1 MSGKVGNHRGT
12 FGRNYLHRPTHVRI
26 TGIDNFQQD
35 VEGEEFVTR
44 DLRKVPFNWAEN
56 HRLGDG
62 TMGISVIAGLR
73 VAIES
78 GKGALLCEGIL
89 SLEGV
94 MNRMGEFDGNKS
106 DGIVELEDC
115 EGHQSVDVEYMFNI
129 VSFPHLQRTD
139 KGRDELLTGGFEL

>member
-12 FGRNYLHRPTHVRI
+12 FERNYQHRPTHVRV

-44 DLRKVPFNWAEN
+44 DLGKMPFNWAEN

-62 TMGISVIAGLR
+62 TMGISAIAGLR
-73 VAIES
+73 VVIES
-78 GKGALLCEGIL
+78 GKGVLLSEGIL

-94 MNRMGEFDGNKS
+94 MNRMGELDGNKS

-115 EGHQSVDVEYMFNI
+115 EGHRSVGVEYIFN
-129 VSFPHLQRTD
+129 VDPLSHLQRTH
-139 KGRDELLTGGFEL
+139 KGRDGLLAGGL

>member
-1 MSGKVGNHRGT
+1 MGNHRGT
-12 FGRNYLHRPTHVRI
+12 GERNYQHRPTHVRV

-44 DLRKVPFNWAEN
+44 DLRKMPFNWAEN

-62 TMGISVIAGLR
+62 TMGISAIAGLR
-73 VAIES
+73 VVIES
-78 GKGALLCEGIL
+78 GKGVLLSEGIL

-94 MNRMGEFDGNKS
+94 MNRMGELDGNKS

-115 EGHQSVDVEYMFNI
+115 EGHRSVGVEYMFH
-129 VSFPHLQRTD
+129 VDPFSHLQRTH
-139 KGRDELLTGGFEL
+139 KGRDELLAGGL